1 MHPLVVIFIL
11 GLILSLPKVP
21 HLVRW
26 GFGKDRLR
34 YIEELKLHGQFENW
48 KKENKYFLLAEDI
61 SKDGVIIGIL
71 LSFVVGYFNTQIGI
85 VILHNIDW
93 NCWHNRIRRLGY
105 QNPTQR
111 KNIAAHLIYKYA
123 SANAISAV
131 KTINAGYP

>member
-1 MHPLVVIFIL
+1 MHPLIVIFIF

-34 YIEELKLHGQFENW
+34 YIEELKLHGQFESW

-71 LSFVVGYFNTQIGI
+71 FSFVVGYFNTQLGI
-85 VILHNIDW
+85 VIL
-93 NCWHNRIRRLGY
+93 LG
-105 QNPTQR
+105 TILIG
-111 KNIAAHLIYKYA
+111 IAGVIVSLALDIK
-123 SANAISAV
+123 IPP
-131 KTINAGYP
+131 KGKR